1 MAVIWT
7 GRDPLEIAQ
16 LEASLRNAL
25 ASAELASRENMF
37 EMAQRYKEQSPE
49 NQLALAKMKMW
60 ESMAPEEQKETMGV
74 KSPVEREMQKA
85 QLAYAQQRPGL
96 EERETAVK
104 EEQMKRLADQFS
116 QDYKVAQEELQLKK
130 DAFQAKRDEFIT
142 TTYNKNKQ
150 DFLKRMSDLGAN
162 KEEVSA
168 GMNAFLM
175 QTVNSIQDPRISSDT
190 AFGIGADAAYSIIDM
205 MKKGKLPPEQVATLR
220 QNLKLIDETMRKR
233 AIENP
238 SLAPS
243 YQSFKMLSSA
253 ALQSTS
259 SKGYSP
265 GWMEGTAAGL
275 GGWYGYKYLR
285 NKFGNK
291 STSVPKPSV
300 GSQGEL
306 FDMSQYSKTN
316 PKGSFLGSLKN
327 IVKRFPGF
335 KSINPVSTGLGAYFL
350 SRDQGE
356 AMPGYSPFS
365 ELAHGRT
372 EYNPENPFGEV
383 Y

>member
-16 LEASLRNAL
+16 LEASSRNAL

-37 EMAQRYKEQSPE
+37 EIAQRYKEQSPE

-74 KSPVEREMQKA
+74 KSPIEREMQKA

-116 QDYKVAQEELQLKK
+116 QNYKVAQDELQLKK

-175 QTVNSIQDPRISSDT
+175 QTVNSVQDPRISSDT
-190 AFGIGADAAYSIIDM
+190 AFGVGADAAYSIIDM

-220 QNLKLIDETMRKR
+220 QNLKLIDE
-233 AIENP
+233 
-238 SLAPS
+238 
-243 YQSFKMLSSA
+243 
-253 ALQSTS
+253 
-259 SKGYSP
+259 
-265 GWMEGTAAGL
+265 
-275 GGWYGYKYLR
+275 
-285 NKFGNK
+285 
-291 STSVPKPSV
+291 
-300 GSQGEL
+300 
-306 FDMSQYSKTN
+306 
-316 PKGSFLGSLKN
+316 KN
-327 IVKRFPGF
+327 I
-335 KSINPVSTGLGAYFL
+335 
-350 SRDQGE
+350 
-356 AMPGYSPFS
+356 
-365 ELAHGRT
+365 
-372 EYNPENPFGEV
+372 
-383 Y
+383 